1 MDTLKN
7 IMKSPVGTAF
17 EGTAGILITMWD
29 RLPEIIRILIGLA
42 TFTHILVRIRKDLND
57 MSILYKRYNRTC

>member
-42 TFTHILVRIRKDLND
+42 TFTHILVRIRKDL
-57 MSILYKRYNRTC
+57 K